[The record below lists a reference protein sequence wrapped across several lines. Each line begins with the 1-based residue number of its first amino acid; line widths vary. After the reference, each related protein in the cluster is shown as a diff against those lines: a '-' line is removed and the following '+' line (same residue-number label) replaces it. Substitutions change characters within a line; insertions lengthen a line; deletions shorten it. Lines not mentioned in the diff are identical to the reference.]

1 LDFIKSSSSN
11 SNNFDIIYNSVAE
24 NIINDTQDD
33 YCKNLNQRLN
43 SVLVYM
49 RDKNISSPMFET
61 NYAILRYLLRSIIFQ
76 KEITNENIIDVDNIS
91 NITYDKVVQDS
102 KIMNKIYTSDII
114 TTPGKYE
121 KLKSSYA
128 TNLPQVSLDNEIS
141 FFGLVPIDFSYI
153 LNFINDCGEYIVKTG
168 QEAIT
173 NINDIISDFTNI
185 GVEPT
190 GLLLDRNTG
199 TNNTGTDNTRTDND
213 EEMDIIND
221 TNSLKRT
228 TSDETDLD
236 TTNQNVEKKMA
247 IESDRVLRPRD
258 SLGNVVR
265 KGGKKSPKKSK
276 MTRRKNKKTFKRK
289 TMKKRKIPKR
299 KNKTRR
305 RLRQRK

>member
-1 LDFIKSSSSN
+1 
-11 SNNFDIIYNSVAE
+11 
-24 NIINDTQDD
+24 
-33 YCKNLNQRLN
+33 
-43 SVLVYM
+43 
-49 RDKNISSPMFET
+49 
-61 NYAILRYLLRSIIFQ
+61 
-76 KEITNENIIDVDNIS
+76 
-91 NITYDKVVQDS
+91 
-102 KIMNKIYTSDII
+102 MNKIYTSDII

-128 TNLPQVSLDNEIS
+128 TNLPQVSLNNEIS

-173 NINDIISDFTNI
+173 NINDIISNFTDI
-185 GVEPT
+185 GVDPT
-190 GLLLDRNTG
+190 GLLFDRKTG
-199 TNNTGTDNTRTDND
+199 DNITINGNNER
-213 EEMDIIND
+213 MDIIND
-221 TNSLKRT
+221 TDTNEGTPNSSLKRT

-236 TTNQNVEKKMA
+236 TTNQNVQKKKA

-258 SLGNVVR
+258 SSGNVVT
-265 KGGKKSPKKSK
+265 KGGKKSSKKPAV
-276 MTRRKNKKTFKRK
+276 TRRKNKKTFKRK